1 MIRDI
6 LSDEQQSR
14 RSQTSAAQ
22 RVTRPGM
29 QSGRFPLASL
39 LPFSIH
45 VSPSLSAERGP
56 RDFHHGLLE

>member
-29 QSGRFPLASL
+29 QPGRPVLAPLLAFSITASL
-39 LPFSIH
+39 SR
-45 VSPSLSAERGP
+45 SA
-56 RDFHHGLLE
+56 